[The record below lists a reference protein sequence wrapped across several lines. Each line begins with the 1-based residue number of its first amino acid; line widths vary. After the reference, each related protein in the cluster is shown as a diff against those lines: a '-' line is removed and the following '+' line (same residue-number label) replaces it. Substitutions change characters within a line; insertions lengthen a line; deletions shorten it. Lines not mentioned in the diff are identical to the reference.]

1 MSLTLIGMVL
11 GIAIIVAVL
20 VATAFTLVTVL
31 DKDGDE

>member
-20 VATAFTLVTVL
+20 VATAFALVTVL

>member
-20 VATAFTLVTVL
+20 VATAFTLVAVL